1 MAKGKI
7 LDFQLHL
14 KTDESFQQVLTD
26 EENLWVV
33 DVYTEWCGHCTCAVG
48 TFQKA
53 NIKFSGKPIKFA
65 TASSDTIPFLAK
77 YTGTSQPTFMF
88 LAGKGTIVDVIR
100 GVNVPLINE
109 KMGKYLELEAKI
121 KNGEAERVEFY
132 DKVVATPAP
141 EEPDEEEEEEA
152 EETVELRPL
161 TVALIKP
168 DAVADGKADDI
179 LAKLD
184 DCGIDVVGKIE
195 TTLSREDAQTFYSQ
209 HQGTDFF
216 LQLIDYMTSGP
227 IIALALAAKKKGTD
241 VVAQW
246 RTLIGPKDVT
256 IAKEEA
262 PESLRAQF
270 GSKDE
275 EFKNALHGSD
285 TSEHAARELAFF
297 FPDFHKKRQA
307 TQPKTTRVQRTLAL
321 IRPDALRKY
330 KDDILGKI
338 HSSGF
343 EIANAK
349 EVSLTKEQAAEF
361 YKEHADQDYFEKLVT
376 HMSSGPVMALALC
389 REDAV
394 SGWREMLGPKNVEEA
409 QDIAPDRYLR
419 AQFVED
425 EEDPALNALH
435 GSDSLESAEREVNFF
450 FPKQQTLAVIKPD
463 TSSEERDEI
472 LQKIRA
478 SGFHI
483 QAQKETHL
491 TKDVVEQFYSEHKD
505 KEFFGELTEFMTSG
519 PTMFMVL
526 SREDAI
532 DGMRDMMG
540 PADPEEAKKVAP
552 ESIRAKLGKNV
563 LKNSIHAAL
572 DEERAKAEIRLA
584 FGDELEFDEEGKVK
598 ESPENAPD
606 DAEIEGAAHNDDAAE
621 GGEAEPAPAEPAVT
635 GRVSQALPI
644 IIETAEEESTES
656 EIDQPKNDAEETGV
670 EKEEENSQDNAESG
684 KVEATLGEEETVPE
698 TTETNEKGSE
708 DTRPT
713 GEASVS
719 QEEEERVVSE
729 ETRRFLEEIAKE
741 AEEEAKAASKEGKTV
756 DNEEKETEKP
766 SEEPTHSGEGESAPA
781 AEA

>member
-1 MAKGKI
+1 MAKAK
-7 LDFQLHL
+7 LLEFQVHL
-14 KTDESFQQVLTD
+14 KTDESFQRVLTD
-26 EENLWVV
+26 DDNLWVV
-33 DVYTEWCGHCTCAVG
+33 DVYTEWCGHCTCAIG

-53 NIKFSGKPIKFA
+53 NIQHSGKPIKFA
-65 TASSDTIPFLAK
+65 TASSDNIPFLSK
-77 YTGTSQPTFMF
+77 YKGTSQPTFMF
-88 LAGKGTIVDVIR
+88 LAGKGTLVDVVR
-100 GVNVPLINE
+100 GVNVPLINH
-109 KMGKYLELEAKI
+109 KVKKHLELEEKI
-121 KNGEAERVEFY
+121 RNGEAERVEFY
-132 DKVVATPAP
+132 DEVVATPVP
-141 EEPDEEEEEEA
+141 EEPAPEEEEEA
-152 EETVELRPL
+152 EVVEEVRPL

-168 DAVADGKADDI
+168 DAVADGKAEEI

-184 DCGIDVVGKIE
+184 ECGIDVVSKVE
-195 TTLSREDAQTFYSQ
+195 TTMSREDAQTFYEQ

-227 IIALALAAKKKGTD
+227 IIALALAAKEDSTD
-241 VVAQW
+241 VVTQW

-270 GSKDE
+270 GSSDE
-275 EFKNALHGSD
+275 DFKNALHGSD
-285 TSEHAARELAFF
+285 TADQAARELAFF

-307 TQPKTTRVQRTLAL
+307 SQSKATRVQRTLAL

-330 KDDILGKI
+330 KDDILEKI
-338 HSSGF
+338 RASGF

-349 EVSLTKEQAAEF
+349 EVSLTKEQAGEF
-361 YKEHADQDYFEKLVT
+361 YKEHADQDYYDKLVT

-394 SGWREMLGPKNVEEA
+394 TGWRTMLGPKNVDEA
-409 QDIAPDRYLR
+409 KDIAPESLR

-463 TSSEERDEI
+463 TSAEEREQI
-472 LQKIRA
+472 LTKIRS

-483 QAQKETHL
+483 QAQKETQL

-552 ESIRAKLGKNV
+552 ESIRATLGKDV
-563 LKNSIHAAL
+563 LKNAIHAAL
-572 DEERAKAEIRLA
+572 DEEKAKVEIKLA
-584 FGDELEFDEEGKVK
+584 FGDELEFDEEGNVK
-598 ESPENAPD
+598 EPAKSEPT
-606 DAEIEGAAHNDDAAE
+606 DAEIEGAAHNDEAAAAAPE
-621 GGEAEPAPAEPAVT
+621 GG
-635 GRVSQALPI
+635 
-644 IIETAEEESTES
+644 
-656 EIDQPKNDAEETGV
+656 D
-670 EKEEENSQDNAESG
+670 
-684 KVEATLGEEETVPE
+684 
-698 TTETNEKGSE
+698 
-708 DTRPT
+708 
-713 GEASVS
+713 
-719 QEEEERVVSE
+719 
-729 ETRRFLEEIAKE
+729 
-741 AEEEAKAASKEGKTV
+741 
-756 DNEEKETEKP
+756 
-766 SEEPTHSGEGESAPA
+766 SAPA
-781 AEA
+781 AEAPAAEA

>member
-1 MAKGKI
+1 MAKGK
-7 LDFQLHL
+7 LLEFQIHL

-53 NIKFSGKPIKFA
+53 NIQHSGKPIKFA

-77 YTGTSQPTFMF
+77 YQGTSQPTFMF
-88 LAGKGTIVDVIR
+88 LAGKGTIVDVVR
-100 GVNVPLINE
+100 GVNMPLINQ
-109 KMGKYLELEAKI
+109 KIKSHLQLEENI

-132 DKVVATPAP
+132 DEVVATPAP
-141 EEPDEEEEEEA
+141 PEPEKEEEEEE
-152 EETVELRPL
+152 EEEEELRPL

-168 DAVADGKADDI
+168 DAVADGKTDAI
-179 LAKLD
+179 MAKLEE
-184 DCGIDVVGKIE
+184 CGIDVVSKVE
-195 TTLSREDAQTFYSQ
+195 TTLNRDDAQKFYEQ

-227 IIALALAAKKKGTD
+227 IIALALAAKEEGID
-241 VVAQW
+241 VVTQW

-285 TSEHAARELAFF
+285 TADQAARELAFF
-297 FPDFHKKRQA
+297 FPDFHKKK
-307 TQPKTTRVQRTLAL
+307 KTSQSKAIRVQRTLAL

-330 KDDILGKI
+330 RDDILDKI
-338 HSSGF
+338 RSSGF

-349 EVSLTKEQAAEF
+349 EVSLTAEQAAEF
-361 YKEHADQDYFEKLVT
+361 YKEHAEQDYFDKLVK

-394 SGWREMLGPKNVEEA
+394 SGWRDVLGPKNVDEA
-409 QDIAPDRYLR
+409 KDIAPESLR
-419 AQFVED
+419 AQYIED

-463 TSSEERDEI
+463 TSVEEKDQI
-472 LQKIRA
+472 LSKIRS

-483 QAQKETHL
+483 EAQKETQL

-552 ESIRAKLGKNV
+552 ESIRATLGKDI
-563 LKNSIHAAL
+563 LKNAIHAPL
-572 DEERAKAEIRLA
+572 DIEKAKKEIKLA
-584 FGDELEFDEEGKVK
+584 FGDELEFDEDGNVK
-598 ESPENAPD
+598 ESAKSEPNDE
-606 DAEIEGAAHNDDAAE
+606 EIEGAAHNEEAA
-621 GGEAEPAPAEPAVT
+621 
-635 GRVSQALPI
+635 
-644 IIETAEEESTES
+644 
-656 EIDQPKNDAEETGV
+656 
-670 EKEEENSQDNAESG
+670 KEEEA
-684 KVEATLGEEETVPE
+684 APE
-698 TTETNEKGSE
+698 
-708 DTRPT
+708 
-713 GEASVS
+713 
-719 QEEEERVVSE
+719 
-729 ETRRFLEEIAKE
+729 
-741 AEEEAKAASKEGKTV
+741 
-756 DNEEKETEKP
+756 
-766 SEEPTHSGEGESAPA
+766 GEGEPA
-781 AEA
+781 APEE